1 MARWFLYVFFYSLA
15 GCALEKLYARA
26 THSSR
31 QIRKGFLLLP
41 LCPVYGLAMAA
52 VLAVAG
58 PADGFLWLAL
68 VGGLI
73 CTGVE
78 YLVHLFYEAVF
89 GICFWAYSLL
99 RGHVQGRI
107 CPRFALIWGVLSAIA
122 VRWVH
127 PAVAAIAEQI
137 PPELVFLLWVVLA
150 ADCVLT
156 AEVLLHSRDTQ
167 QLTLRAVLA
176 QTRASS
182 QSEMS

>member
-1 MARWFLYVFFYSLA
+1 MAQWFLYVIFYSLA

-26 THSSR
+26 IHSSR
-31 QIRKGFLLLP
+31 QTRKCFLLLP

-52 VLAVAG
+52 VLLAAG
-58 PADGFLWLAL
+58 PEEGLLRLAL
-68 VGGLI
+68 VGGLV

-89 GICFWAYSLL
+89 GVRFWDYSLL

-107 CPRFALIWGVLSAIA
+107 CPRFALIWGVLSAAA
-122 VRWVH
+122 VRWVQ
-127 PAVAAIAEQI
+127 PVVAELAERI
-137 PPELVFLLWVVLA
+137 PPELVFLIWMVLA

-156 AEVLLHSRDTQ
+156 AAVLLRSRDTQ
-167 QLTLRAVLA
+167 QLTLRTVFA